1 MSEESFVHGM
11 LPFFLTEDLM
21 CQRKILSKRQMRN
34 KKLQN
39 KQNCLQIKTKIINTN
54 VAKLIKLDANIPESL
69 NISNL
74 NSQNKNTVIE
84 INHGTIQWK

>member
-1 MSEESFVHGM
+1 M
-11 LPFFLTEDLM
+11 
-21 CQRKILSKRQMRN
+21 
-34 KKLQN
+34 
-39 KQNCLQIKTKIINTN
+39 QIKTKIINTN

-84 INHGTIQWK
+84 INHGTIQ

>member
-1 MSEESFVHGM
+1 MNLMSEESFVHGM

-39 KQNCLQIKTKIINTN
+39 KQKQC
-54 VAKLIKLDANIPESL
+54 KLK
-69 NISNL
+69 
-74 NSQNKNTVIE
+74 QR
-84 INHGTIQWK
+84 